1 MTPTPTN
8 RRAFLAS
15 GAVLAAGAL
24 LLPKSAGAEVPTTT
38 PDHAAAFA
46 RIRAILTT
54 PRNTD
59 GMCND
64 PHCLACRAVKAEPYQ
79 CGDCGYVGVPLTMA
93 CTCGT
98 QTVSDQLWFQW
109 AQLKKY
115 PTAAAWGKA
124 RETTLASGRKVKL
137 TRTLFRSHY
146 RQLRALAKRGAIG
159 RCQGGGYGHP
169 AAIQDLGGFIGNCC
183 HTATNCPICDS
194 TGPGNYEP
202 SNDLLA
208 VLREVNAVIHGPVTL

>member
-24 LLPKSAGAEVPTTT
+24 LLPKSAGAEVRTTT

-46 RIRAILTT
+46 RIWAILTT
-54 PRNTD
+54 PRKTD

-64 PHCLACRAVKAEPYQ
+64 PHCLACRAVKAKPYQ
-79 CGDCGYVGVPLTMA
+79 CTDCGYVGVPLTMA
-93 CTCGT
+93 CTCAT

-115 PTAAAWGKA
+115 PSAAVWPKDWQLTDGT
-124 RETTLASGRKVKL
+124 RL
-137 TRTLFRSHY
+137 TRTLARSRH
-146 RQLRALAKRGAIG
+146 RQLRALVARGAIG
-159 RCQGGGYGHP
+159 QCQGGGYGHP
-169 AAIQDLGGFIGNCC
+169 AAMQDLGGFIENCC
-183 HTATNCPICDS
+183 HTHTNCPICDS
-194 TGPGNYEP
+194 TGPGSYEP